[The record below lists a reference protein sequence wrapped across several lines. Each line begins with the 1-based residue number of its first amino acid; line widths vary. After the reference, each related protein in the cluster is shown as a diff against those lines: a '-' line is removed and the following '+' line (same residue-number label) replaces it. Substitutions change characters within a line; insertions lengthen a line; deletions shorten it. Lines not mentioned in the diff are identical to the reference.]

1 MNRSFICNCQRNSRL
16 FFPLMRE
23 NNLKLPEVH
32 GCHVVSG
39 LRLLCVGKVGC
50 LKTFANVKT
59 LIYSHTN
66 PVSLTPSCLSFCCLF
81 FFLLLMTGVRAL
93 AEVIHLQWTSTH
105 WSLLANPDSGDQ
117 HYGRV
122 RVRAPP
128 RPPVINHHLESG
140 AGMLRRGAGPCRWY
154 QLWGRMDL
162 PLGLCFF
169 SPGQPRCCSDF
180 TLLPQHR
187 ERLALGWCWIIGR
200 SLLSFMPSPKMF
212 LKITNTDSN

>member
-1 MNRSFICNCQRNSRL
+1 
-16 FFPLMRE
+16 MRA

-39 LRLLCVGKVGC
+39 LGLLCVGKVGC
-50 LKTFANVKT
+50 LKRLLMSK
-59 LIYSHTN
+59 
-66 PVSLTPSCLSFCCLF
+66 LSFIPTQTQSPSHRADFLFVVCFF

-93 AEVIHLQWTSTH
+93 AEVIHLPWTSTH

-140 AGMLRRGAGPCRWY
+140 AGTLRRGAGPCRWY
-154 QLWGRMDL
+154 RLWGRMDL

-180 TLLPQHR
+180 TLLPECR

-212 LKITNTDSN
+212 SKIPNTDSN